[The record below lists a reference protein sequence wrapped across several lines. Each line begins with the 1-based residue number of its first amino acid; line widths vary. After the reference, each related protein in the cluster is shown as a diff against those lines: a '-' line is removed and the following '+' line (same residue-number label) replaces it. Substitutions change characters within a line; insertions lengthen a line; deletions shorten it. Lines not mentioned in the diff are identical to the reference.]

1 MSKEYSLGGT
11 HSNEFFNKKAKLL
24 HGHPKDQLPLSKI
37 LHEDFGY
44 SLEDSVQIEQFL
56 LPMLA
61 IEDQNRASARECLKH
76 PWLWK

>member
-44 SLEDSVQIEQFL
+44 SL
-56 LPMLA
+56 
-61 IEDQNRASARECLKH
+61 
-76 PWLWK
+76 